1 MTTPALDTIDRRL
14 ARPDQDVI
22 DRLAKL
28 PAANIGDAM
37 DRLGVADSAI
47 QAIWPGAR
55 LAGPAFTVWTRPGD
69 NQGIHRALELARPGD
84 VIVVC
89 RRRG

>member
-1 MTTPALDTIDRRL
+1 MTTPVLEDINADF
-14 ARPDQDVI
+14 ARPDRDVI

-69 NQGIHRALELARPGD
+69 NQGIHRALQLAAPET
-84 VIVVC
+84 
-89 RRRG
+89 